1 MSRDGTLKIQTG
13 ALRSLLSSN
22 GVRTWAWLVEADKVE
37 WSDGI
42 DEVFGLAP
50 GQFEGSYEGFL
61 ARVHPD
67 DRAHLIDAISGV
79 VSGRDDEYAL
89 EHRIVWPDGSVHWI
103 ACRGQGTRENGRTVR
118 IDGSLLDVTSR
129 RATEEALRQSET
141 RFRSAM
147 EHSPIGMAIVATTG
161 AFIDINPAACALWG
175 YTREEL
181 CASDFQRITHPDD
194 LDRDLALVRETLSGA
209 RTTYQVDKRY
219 IRRDGHTIWAQ
230 LNVSV
235 VRDPG
240 GSPLYFIA
248 QIQDVSARRA
258 TLLALGESEAMLRQ
272 IAENLRVVVWLRG
285 VGEERMLYVSPRYDQ
300 VFGQSHKLVLANA
313 QSFLLA
319 VHPEDRARV
328 AGAMSANHTGGFD
341 DHFRVVH
348 PDGEV
353 RWLHART
360 FPIRDAAG
368 RVYRVA
374 GTAEDVTEQRRLDEQ
389 LRHAQKLEAFGQLA
403 GGVAHDFNNILACVL
418 PHAELWARDEQL
430 PSDVRDSLH
439 EIGDAAR
446 RAATLT
452 RQLLQLGRRD
462 VLQPRQ
468 LELNTAVTNFIAM
481 FRRVLRADIALRIAL
496 APSRLVVFADPNLV
510 DQVLMN
516 LAVNARDAMP
526 EGGALELSTSLV
538 DLDETEARA
547 LSDATAGRYACV
559 EITDNGEGIPPEHLP
574 RLFEP
579 FFTTKPAG
587 KGTGLGLATVFGII
601 KQHRGVI
608 TVTSE
613 PGIGTSFRVLIPQHE
628 QIVIAP
634 NAAPPAPI
642 HVRGDALILVVEDEP
657 AVRRTTELALGR
669 HGYRVVTAPDGY
681 EALRILEER
690 GDAIDLMITDVVMP
704 GPLGG
709 RELVA
714 RLKARNARTRF
725 ILTSGY
731 SADLFGHE
739 LPLREG
745 ENFLAKPASVA
756 ELLEAVARAL
766 A

>member
-1 MSRDGTLKIQTG
+1 MSRAGTLKIQSG
-13 ALRSLLSSN
+13 ALRALLSSN
-22 GVRTWAWLVEADKVE
+22 GVRTWAWLVEANKVE

-50 GQFEGSYEGFL
+50 GQFEGTYEAFL

-67 DRAHLIDAISGV
+67 DRAPLMEAIGGV
-79 VSGRDDEYAL
+79 VAGHAEEYAL
-89 EHRIVWPDGSVHWI
+89 EHRIVWPNGAVHWI
-103 ACRGQGTRENGRTVR
+103 ACRGKATRENGRTVR
-118 IDGSLLDVTSR
+118 IDGSVLDVTSR
-129 RATEEALRQSET
+129 RATEEALRESEA
-141 RFRSAM
+141 RFRAAM
-147 EHSPIGMAIVATTG
+147 EHSPIGMAITAPSG
-161 AFIDINPAACALWG
+161 AFIDVNPAACALWG

-181 CASDFQRITHPDD
+181 LATDFQHITHPDD
-194 LDRDLALVRETLSGA
+194 LERDLGFVRDTLSGA

-219 IRRDGHTIWAQ
+219 IRRDGRTIWAQ
-230 LNVSV
+230 LNISL
-235 VRDPG
+235 VRDG
-240 GSPLYFIA
+240 DGSPLYYIA

-258 TLLALGESEAMLRQ
+258 AVVALGESEAMLRQ
-272 IAENLRVVVWLRG
+272 IAENLRVVVWLRS
-285 VGEERMLYVSPRYDQ
+285 VGENRMLYISPRYDE
-300 VFGQSHKLVLANA
+300 VFGQSRELVIANM
-313 QSFLLA
+313 QSWLLA
-319 VHPEDRARV
+319 VHPEDRPRLAAV
-328 AGAMSANHTGGFD
+328 TSPTHAGGFD
-341 DHFRVVH
+341 DHFRVMH

-353 RWLHART
+353 RWVHGRT
-360 FPIRDAAG
+360 FAIRDASG
-368 RVYRVA
+368 HVYRIA
-374 GTAEDVTEQRRLDEQ
+374 GTAEDVTEQRRIDEQ

-418 PHAELWARDEQL
+418 PHAELWAREEQV
-430 PSDVRDSLH
+430 PAEVRDSLH

-468 LELNTAVTNFIAM
+468 LELNAAVTTFLAM
-481 FRRVLRADIALRIAL
+481 FRRVLRADIALRISL
-496 APSRLVVFADPNLV
+496 APSRLVVFADPNLL

-526 EGGALELSTSLV
+526 DGGTLEMSTSFV
-538 DLDETEARA
+538 ELDEIEARA
-547 LSDATAGRYACV
+547 LPDATAGRYACF
-559 EITDNGEGIPPEHLP
+559 EIKDTGEGIPSEHLP

-587 KGTGLGLATVFGII
+587 KGTGLGLATVFGIV

-613 PGIGTSFRVLIPQHE
+613 PGFGTTFRVLIPEHQ
-628 QIVIAP
+628 QTTLAP
-634 NAAPPAPI
+634 HTTSPAPI
-642 HVRGDALILVVEDEP
+642 HARGDALILVVEDEP

-756 ELLEAVARAL
+756 QLLDAVARAL